1 MCFMQL
7 MMPDTL
13 TEESD
18 ADDVSG
24 PNTACSVPGMS
35 HVNIT
40 DLACYV

>member
-1 MCFMQL
+1 MFKYEMMCYVQL

-24 PNTACSVPGMS
+24 PNTASSVPGN
-35 HVNIT
+35 VT
-40 DLACYV
+40 CKYY